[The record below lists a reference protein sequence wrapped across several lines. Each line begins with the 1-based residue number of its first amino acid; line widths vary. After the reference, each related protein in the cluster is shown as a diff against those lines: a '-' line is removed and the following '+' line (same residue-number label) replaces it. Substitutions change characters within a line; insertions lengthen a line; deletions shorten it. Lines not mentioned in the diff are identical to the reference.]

1 MILFDTHAHFNVQT
15 LAQEQLERAIASDF
29 TGILAMGGSAEMNS
43 CAIKLAKENPDFV
56 CVSLGLDRD
65 LALEY
70 ADSPTAIPELRKLLQ
85 ATAQEVRVVAV
96 GEIGLDYREDTSELE
111 KAAQRKLFSQQLQ
124 LAAELKLPVSIHC
137 RGAADDVLSIVAEYG
152 SKELMAEN
160 RLGVVHCFT
169 EDIDFATKAY
179 GMGLYFGISGI
190 VTFRNAD
197 LLRSTVSK
205 LPIERILI
213 ETDCPY
219 LSPVPMRGKPCE
231 PAFARYTAECVAG
244 LHGLDIEA
252 FGEISTANARKL
264 FAL

>member
-1 MILFDTHAHFNVQT
+1 MKLFDTHCHFETCDTEEVSAI
-15 LAQEQLERAIASDF
+15 LLRAKEAGVESL
-29 TGILAMGGSAEMNS
+29 TAVGGSEDLNKCALFAAELAAAKEGMPLVK
-43 CAIKLAKENPDFV
+43 CALGYDRGQTDCARPDIPADAKLA
-56 CVSLGLDRD
+56 
-65 LALEY
+65 AW
-70 ADSPTAIPELRKLLQ
+70 
-85 ATAQEVRVVAV
+85 

-111 KAAQRKLFSQQLQ
+111 KAAQRKPFSQQLQ

-169 EDIDFATKAY
+169 EDIDFATKSY

-244 LHGLDIEA
+244 LHGLDVEA

>member
-15 LAQEQLERAIASDF
+15 PAKEQLEHAVEAGF
-29 TGILAMGGSAEMNS
+29 VGILAMGGDVEMNS
-43 CAIKLAKENPDFV
+43 CAIELAKQYPDLV

-70 ADSPTAIPELRKLLQ
+70 ADSTTAIPELRELLLT
-85 ATAQEVRVVAV
+85 TAREVRVVAV
-96 GEIGLDYREDTSELE
+96 GEMGLDYREDTTEQE
-111 KAAQRKLFSQQLQ
+111 KAAQRKLFAQQLQ

-137 RGAADDVLSIVAEYG
+137 RGAADDVLAIVAEYG

-169 EDIDFATKAY
+169 EDIDFATKACDL
-179 GMGLYFGISGI
+179 GLYFGISGI

-205 LPIERILI
+205 LPLERILI
-213 ETDCPY
+213 ETDSPY

-231 PAFARYTAECVAG
+231 PAFARYTAACVAG
-244 LHGLDIEA
+244 LHQMDVEA
-252 FGEISTANARKL
+252 FGELSTANARKL